1 MLWQPLADPT
11 SRNPTGFGETAGRN
25 SGVRFKIRRAQDED
39 PGYSERLQLL
49 SENIDQSISGATGKC
64 REGPRGRQWARQP
77 NVLVLRPRD
86 THASC
91 SESRDHYFLDGRKW
105 YRLFSFYYLSIPSIY
120 SLFLRNYRSTRMPI
134 DAVREEFRCNCVH

>member
-1 MLWQPLADPT
+1 MQKFLNRNAHFATFGSTFSRKGRTKDPGSTVLWQPLADPT

-64 REGPRGRQWARQP
+64 REGPRGRQ
-77 NVLVLRPRD
+77 
-86 THASC
+86 
-91 SESRDHYFLDGRKW
+91 
-105 YRLFSFYYLSIPSIY
+105 
-120 SLFLRNYRSTRMPI
+120 
-134 DAVREEFRCNCVH
+134 